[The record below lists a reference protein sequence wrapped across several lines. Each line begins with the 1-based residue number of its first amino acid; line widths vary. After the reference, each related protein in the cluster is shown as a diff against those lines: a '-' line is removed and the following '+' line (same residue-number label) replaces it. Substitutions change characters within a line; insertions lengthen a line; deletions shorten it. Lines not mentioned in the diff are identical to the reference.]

1 MFKREM
7 NPNLFDF
14 LSVYCSEV
22 YGEKIFGENW
32 KSYESVLV
40 NGEIPDEMLNNITY
54 LDIPVAQYDIRSLEG
69 IQNLTNL
76 QSIKIVG
83 IDEYQALSKYGKCN
97 PDDLGILES
106 KLESYVRR
114 GQIKDITPLY
124 SCKNLTYLDL
134 SNQRGITEVDLSQ
147 WPYLDDLKMNSCTSL
162 SKVVGLQNT
171 ESLKRLSNSPFDSV
185 SLDLRGCDTLKLVE
199 GLPQF
204 ARKLATRPDNL
215 LSTLYLPIN
224 TYVFMSNNP
233 NSGLAEF
240 SSIIS
245 NLPNSNCVLWSDN
258 ADYLNLEE
266 GALTTQQA
274 EILKARIDTII
285 DTVCKDS
292 NADLQNIYNIYKWI
306 THNVEYDFHGLNF
319 EKSGGLSIFDRM
331 QSFVRKVAE
340 NSDDFK
346 KLDKKL
352 SSGYQKISKLVN
364 WDPIASRREAAKNK
378 LDKSTNTLRTSYD
391 TFFNKKGVCAGIS
404 NLFNIMLADIGIV
417 SESSYCATVFKDKD
431 NKSQIELHQ
440 ISSCKLKAK
449 DSKGRMVTARYF
461 FDPTWDLWRENPKFF
476 GMTRLEIEKTHY
488 LNPIHSATPIGLSMQ
503 HIVRKLENSS
513 AVIKNHSIG
522 ARVRKMQRDKSKE
535 LEKKFSKYM
544 DSLKIFDQNSTRR
557 DFKDNWQNNN
567 FRSSGEQDSQ
577 RLQGNPLQNGQQIQG
592 EVPLDRLSNSNEN
605 GKDGNGTVAS
615 TQNGA
620 QVEQSSSYQEEA
632 MCR

>member
-1 MFKREM
+1 M

-40 NGEIPDEMLNNITY
+40 NGEIPDEMLDNITY

-83 IDEYQALSKYGKCN
+83 IDEYQALSKYEKCN

-106 KLESYVRR
+106 KLEPYVRR

-124 SCKNLTYLDL
+124 SCKNLTHLDL
-134 SNQRGITEVDLSQ
+134 SNQRGISEVDLSQ
-147 WPYLDDLKMNSCTSL
+147 WPYLDYLKMNSCTSL

-224 TYVFMSNNP
+224 TYVFMSNNQ

-292 NADLQNIYNIYKWI
+292 NTSLQNIYNIYKWI

-319 EKSGGLSIFDRM
+319 EKRGGLSIFDRM
-331 QSFVRKVAE
+331 QGFVRKVAE

-352 SSGYQKISKLVN
+352 SSGYQKISELVN

-378 LDKSTNTLRTSYD
+378 LNKSTNTLRTSYD

-417 SESSYCATVFKDKD
+417 SESSYCAAVFKDKD
-431 NKSQIELHQ
+431 NKSKIELHQ
-440 ISSCKLKAK
+440 ISSCRLKAK

-488 LNPIHSATPIGLSMQ
+488 LNPIHSTTPIGLSMQ
-503 HIVRKLENSS
+503 HVVRKLENSS

-522 ARVRKMQRDKSKE
+522 ARVRKMQRDKSAE
-535 LEKKFSKYM
+535 LEKKISKYM
-544 DSLKIFDQNSTRR
+544 DNLKIFDQNSTRR

-567 FRSSGEQDSQ
+567 FRSSGEQESQ
-577 RLQGNPLQNGQQIQG
+577 RLQGNFLQNGQQIQG
-592 EVPLDRLSNSNEN
+592 GVPLDRLSNSNEN